1 MQKTVRKLLDENENL
16 KKNMESVNYTN
27 LTFQEN
33 KELKGVNDLLKMNM
47 DQLNKQMVELCEDQ
61 EKNEQMFIQKVLKKQ
76 KKKSNKLI
84 EISFEKDTKTE

>member
-1 MQKTVRKLLDENENL
+1 LQKTVRKLLDENENL